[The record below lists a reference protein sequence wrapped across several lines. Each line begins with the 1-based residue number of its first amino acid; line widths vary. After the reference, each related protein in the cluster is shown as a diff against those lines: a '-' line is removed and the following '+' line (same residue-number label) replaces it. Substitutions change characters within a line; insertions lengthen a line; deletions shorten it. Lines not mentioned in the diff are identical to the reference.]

1 MINLSLNVY
10 HKPAHSFS
18 YVHYRSSHLQ
28 HTKINIVLSLEQQR
42 IICLVSENKEQYLNK
57 LRSYIIQH
65 GLPKEVQYYTI
76 IKLFSPS
83 WQSQD
88 ESTDYIAV
96 VQTYNPSTRFNKN
109 INNILNNFYNNSLKN
124 AFGNKKP
131 LLGTR
136 QVKSLQNILVRPW
149 ENDFVFS
156 DHANIL
162 THQFFMHQ
170 VRYFY
175 D

>member
-76 IKLFSPS
+76 IKLFSPYDKVKMN
-83 WQSQD
+83 QL
-88 ESTDYIAV
+88 T
-96 VQTYNPSTRFNKN
+96 
-109 INNILNNFYNNSLKN
+109 IL
-124 AFGNKKP
+124 
-131 LLGTR
+131 LLFR
-136 QVKSLQNILVRPW
+136 
-149 ENDFVFS
+149 
-156 DHANIL
+156 L
-162 THQFFMHQ
+162 TTLALGLTKTLITF
-170 VRYFY
+170 
-175 D
+175 